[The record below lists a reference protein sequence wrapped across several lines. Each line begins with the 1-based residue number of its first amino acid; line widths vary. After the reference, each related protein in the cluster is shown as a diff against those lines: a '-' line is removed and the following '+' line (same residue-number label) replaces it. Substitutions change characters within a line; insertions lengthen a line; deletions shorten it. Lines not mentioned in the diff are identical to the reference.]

1 MSTTTANHKPTL
13 RFCKPNGR
21 GTGSAIEF
29 KFYPATENGEGEIF
43 VSIAQQVTNNDIM
56 KFDFDNAYVF
66 KLRFE
71 NVCRVLQVIRGET
84 ESLYDLTNKGI
95 VDDYGTVF
103 SFRHCVEG
111 EAHYEFHITYKSADE
126 NYDDYDVRFEMN
138 TAQAL
143 GLCVVLEDCLPKM
156 AFGA

>member
-1 MSTTTANHKPTL
+1 MNAKTTTNKPTL
-13 RFCKPNGR
+13 RFYKPNGR

-43 VSIAQQVTNNDIM
+43 VRIGKQVANDDIM
-56 KFDFDNAYVF
+56 WFDFDIAKGF

-71 NVCRVLQVIRGET
+71 DVCRVLQVIRGET
-84 ESLYDLTNKGI
+84 ESVN
-95 VDDYGTVF
+95 DYGGKAITDVF
-103 SFRHCVEG
+103 GKEFHFRHCVEG
-111 EAHYEFHITYKSADE
+111 ASFYEFRITSDQTG
-126 NYDDYDVRFEMN
+126 YDVKFEMN